1 MAELKTK
8 ETRASVDAFLAKVA
22 DPARRADCRAVVEI
36 MREATGEEPRMW
48 GSSIV
53 GFGRYGY
60 RNSSG
65 KDNEW
70 AVIGFSPRKTDLT
83 LYIMR
88 GFTRW
93 PELMAKLGKFKTGKS
108 CLYIRKLEDVD
119 LKVLR
124 RLCSESVQSMESVR
138 IRR

>member
-8 ETRASVDAFLAKVA
+8 ETKASVDAFLAKVA
-22 DPARRADCRAVVEI
+22 DPARRADCKVVADL
-36 MREATGEEPRMW
+36 MRDVTKEEPKMW
-48 GSSIV
+48 GPSIV
-53 GFGRYGY
+53 GFGRYVY

-70 AVIGFSPRKTDLT
+70 PVIGFSPRKTDLT

-88 GFTRW
+88 GFEQW

-124 RLCSESVQSMESVR
+124 RLCSESVKSMESVR
-138 IRR
+138 IKP